1 MALSIQRLTMATEG
15 STRTSLRLVLAATIL
30 STNFC
35 WVAVLEFLGGFDANG
50 KQQLGV
56 FPPDAFDPHTIR
68 GSHPTKHVLV
78 ADPDFL
84 GNPQALLR
92 RFARAEKAD
101 RGANSLPLQEFG
113 GIGSDGLNF
122 TDGICRR

>member
-30 STNFC
+30 STNFSGLRYLSSL
-35 WVAVLEFLGGFDANG
+35 AVLTPTASNNWAYS
-50 KQQLGV
+50 
-56 FPPDAFDPHTIR
+56 PTDAFDPHTIR

-84 GNPQALLR
+84 GNPQALFR
-92 RFARAEKAD
+92 RFARVQESD
-101 RGANSLPLQEFG
+101 RGANSLPLQKFG
-113 GIGSDGLNF
+113 GVWLRWLEF
-122 TDGICRR
+122 Q